1 MVALGTSST
10 IITIVAWL
18 VVGKY
23 DYQMVNDM
31 MSSLTVFLFLHNA
44 RFNLPLEE
52 RKYLK
57 IQLYIV
63 IFLYCTLDESYYDK

>member
-23 DYQMVNDM
+23 DYQMVNEM
-31 MSSLTVFLFLHNA
+31 MSSLAVFSFLHKA
-44 RFNLPLEE
+44 RSNLPLAE

-57 IQLYIV
+57 IQLECFFI
-63 IFLYCTLDESYYDK
+63 LYARR